1 MSVTLR
7 IVNDHHEVELLLRD
21 LQGQWTKLDHGFEMS
36 GFHHNVLGDFLSL
49 RIALNATGEGNVKFS
64 EFSYRAGTPDGLQ
77 DETKIG

>member
-7 IVNDHHEVELLLRD
+7 IVNDHHEVSLYFRD